1 LRPTARYVCILLHIT
16 HILPNEKKDLRPTA
30 RYVCILLHI
39 THILPDEKK
48 DLRPEKTAEPV
59 TPGTDE
65 FGFTFDALVIA
76 ESI

>member
-1 LRPTARYVCILLHIT
+1 M
-16 HILPNEKKDLRPTA
+16 
-30 RYVCILLHI
+30 
-39 THILPDEKK
+39 
-48 DLRPEKTAEPV
+48 RPEKTAEPV